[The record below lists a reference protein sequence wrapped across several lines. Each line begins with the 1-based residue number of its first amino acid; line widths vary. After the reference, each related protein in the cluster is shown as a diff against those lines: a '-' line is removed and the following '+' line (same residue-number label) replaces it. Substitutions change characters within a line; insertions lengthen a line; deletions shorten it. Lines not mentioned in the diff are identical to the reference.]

1 MNKLTEWLTK
11 PFLDENVDL
20 PIEVGDTV
28 KMGKFKNK
36 KVVIKKID
44 WNEKGDLLINGRPA
58 LKFRLMP
65 KTNIFDKE
73 EVTEEWPKNWI
84 PTGLGMRKRQKRVYG
99 RLNRS
104 IREGVND
111 PGIFKA
117 VFLAGGPGSGKSYV
131 AGGLFGIP
139 DKLTTSAYGLKL
151 VNQDTELEMFL
162 KKYFGSTDLDNM
174 PDDLFRQIT
183 DPSYSAHM
191 GVRQHAKALSKQ
203 RLKLYSQGRL
213 GVIIDGTGHK
223 YKDIKKERQK
233 LIDLGY
239 DTYMVFVNTSLE
251 VAQQR
256 NKLRDRVLPEEIVEK
271 YWKNVQKNMAFFQGL
286 FGNQNFMLVDNNS
299 TLSPKQ
305 AQKKFNMLVK
315 KGISKFIKKPIR
327 NKQAKKWIEKQ
338 KFIESIGL
346 SAGGGVIS
354 GAPSVKKV
362 NKVKKQLD
370 KKRKDD
376 EYRKIQEFVNKPK
389 MKKALKA
396 LIDKKVLPK
405 NYAKNISKLQTFLSN
420 NPLVMIQLLRLLG
433 EEVNEAFAVRGSKV
447 EKFITGKNLTH
458 KGKKYK
464 EIEFETIKVDNP
476 NKKVTL
482 RILSPKKLFGQ
493 EVPVKFQTLR
503 RGPFL
508 KTDTGKKLKEQ
519 KEIKKVVGIYAG
531 RFQPFGPHHKKVY
544 EWMKKQFDDAYI
556 TTSDIKRLP
565 KHPMNFKEKKRHM
578 LKMGIPSNKIVK
590 ERQPYVATNVLKKFD
605 RNTTAV
611 VYVFGAKD
619 ADRLSGG
626 TKKGGEKTYYQDYKK
641 NKKNLV
647 GHNKHG
653 YILTAPHFSIQA
665 GGMEVSGTAMRQLL
679 GSPKYAD
686 DRERRFKKFF
696 GYFDKGVYNMMTNK
710 FSKLFGENVVITKE
724 LINEF
729 LVDVDVSKYLN
740 EATFQT
746 NAPIDDGPA
755 HYYKGFGDYK
765 KGSTEWLDS
774 IFKETGWT
782 VLNYMLADEAHD
794 PAFDYTLNYRFM
806 PTPSYGTVGI
816 RGRQSERNLHN
827 KYKERLNFV
836 LSNLGFEVIKWL
848 GLEDNVLKVQVQEPV
863 LPGADDETENTDL
876 KESKLFSKE
885 WWNKELLKEAGEE
898 YWTDMSVDAQQDYI
912 SKHKTSK
919 NVEPDNPSGKK
930 ERDVKKKQSVVKQKL
945 KQKHHRPKHNAKPW
959 TAANYEEESN
969 EVILNV
975 SGFEEKTPEEA
986 EAYIRNNH
994 EDRQLTSDELKNI
1007 KNTEGGYAYSIMN
1020 DESEQGKRDEFGD
1033 TDKEEKVKNLIN
1045 YQNFGDEG
1053 ERWEYTQEAKD
1064 EFGEDLPQYD
1074 WDEKDGIDP
1083 YDNPEN
1089 HKRYRTFKKIMHNP
1103 KYVKRFEGGEAG
1115 GKWRN
1120 IEGLIDAYRGGAS
1133 IPANL
1138 AAQDKE
1144 GNVQLVG
1151 GNTRLVAAMA
1161 AGVSPTMKVINI
1173 DNVKEE
1179 SVFSKDWWK
1188 DLIEVEPINE
1198 NLKLILEID
1207 ERMTL
1212 EEGVKFNNFLKD
1224 WAKRGKQPLDKVRKS
1239 MMNKNTFSVAK
1250 LNDFSV
1256 DKVFEMAKKGF
1267 RGYQKIINY
1276 VPDKIA
1282 KKLATT
1288 KFGQKK
1294 EKSLVKLDD
1303 YLKNHPKLKRV
1314 MGIAAAAAVTYAW
1327 TKMTFIGD
1335 PEYDLD
1341 LSAAASAAALG
1352 DVSFANLFSGE
1363 MGTKFLVL
1371 TVVGASTGLT
1381 APYVKA
1387 FGRVGTMAAGLSF
1400 GAYRAYTAR
1409 KQKKADAEKKTK
1421 TTAPDT
1427 VKNPNPKGRKKTVG
1441 RKSAIQWVAKNKGDK
1456 AAKKYVKSL
1465 SEKISIV
1472 EDLDLLIEGGAY
1484 GHMNHPFDDKDL
1496 TFGDLKKIITD
1507 GLGGNLN
1514 REDGVT
1520 EKLDGQN
1527 LMISWKDGKLVTARN
1542 KGQLKNF
1549 GEKAMTTKGVASKF
1563 AGRGDIKNAF
1573 VFAMKDLSKSIG
1585 ALSDAQKEKVFGNGK
1600 RWMNLE
1606 VMWPKSSNVIDYDK
1620 AQIVFHGTLEYDDS
1634 GNPIGQPKGSAR
1646 MLAGMIKQVNQH
1658 IQKHYKIGKPQFLS
1672 VPKSQN
1678 FDAKKKTF
1686 LSRLSKLQKEYALKD
1701 KDTLALYHQRY
1712 WEEFIFNAEK
1722 QFRVKITN
1730 KAYKSLVK
1738 RWAFFDKSYKIPM
1751 IKKDFKKYPDFL
1763 DWVLTTDKVDH
1774 QKMVKQNMRP
1784 FEVLFFA
1791 VGTEILKN
1799 ISGYL
1804 AASPDD
1810 AVQKIRKNVIG
1821 AISKVKTA
1829 KDIKKLEA
1837 LKLQVSKLN
1846 SIGGLDSIVPSEG
1859 IVFKYKGKVYKFTGA
1874 FAPVNQILGL
1884 LTF

>member
-1 MNKLTEWLTK
+1 
-11 PFLDENVDL
+11 
-20 PIEVGDTV
+20 
-28 KMGKFKNK
+28 
-36 KVVIKKID
+36 
-44 WNEKGDLLINGRPA
+44 
-58 LKFRLMP
+58 
-65 KTNIFDKE
+65 
-73 EVTEEWPKNWI
+73 
-84 PTGLGMRKRQKRVYG
+84 
-99 RLNRS
+99 
-104 IREGVND
+104 
-111 PGIFKA
+111 
-117 VFLAGGPGSGKSYV
+117 
-131 AGGLFGIP
+131 
-139 DKLTTSAYGLKL
+139 
-151 VNQDTELEMFL
+151 
-162 KKYFGSTDLDNM
+162 
-174 PDDLFRQIT
+174 
-183 DPSYSAHM
+183 
-191 GVRQHAKALSKQ
+191 
-203 RLKLYSQGRL
+203 
-213 GVIIDGTGHK
+213 
-223 YKDIKKERQK
+223 
-233 LIDLGY
+233 
-239 DTYMVFVNTSLE
+239 
-251 VAQQR
+251 
-256 NKLRDRVLPEEIVEK
+256 
-271 YWKNVQKNMAFFQGL
+271 
-286 FGNQNFMLVDNNS
+286 MLVS
-299 TLSPKQ
+299 
-305 AQKKFNMLVK
+305 
-315 KGISKFIKKPIR
+315 KGISKFIKKPIK

-590 ERQPYVATNVLKKFD
+590 ERQPYVAVNTLKKFTED
-605 RNTTAV
+605 TTAV
-611 VYVFGAKD
+611 VYIFGKKD

-755 HYYKGFGDYK
+755 HYYKGFGNYK

-816 RGRQSERNLHN
+816 KGRQSERNLHN

-876 KESKLFSKE
+876 KESKLFSKD
-885 WWNKELLKEAGEE
+885 W
-898 YWTDMSVDAQQDYI
+898 WTD
-912 SKHKTSK
+912 
-919 NVEPDNPSGKK
+919 
-930 ERDVKKKQSVVKQKL
+930 
-945 KQKHHRPKHNAKPW
+945 
-959 TAANYEEESN
+959 
-969 EVILNV
+969 
-975 SGFEEKTPEEA
+975 
-986 EAYIRNNH
+986 
-994 EDRQLTSDELKNI
+994 QL
-1007 KNTEGGYAYSIMN
+1007 
-1020 DESEQGKRDEFGD
+1020 
-1033 TDKEEKVKNLIN
+1033 
-1045 YQNFGDEG
+1045 
-1053 ERWEYTQEAKD
+1053 
-1064 EFGEDLPQYD
+1064 
-1074 WDEKDGIDP
+1074 
-1083 YDNPEN
+1083 
-1089 HKRYRTFKKIMHNP
+1089 
-1103 KYVKRFEGGEAG
+1103 
-1115 GKWRN
+1115 
-1120 IEGLIDAYRGGAS
+1120 
-1133 IPANL
+1133 
-1138 AAQDKE
+1138 
-1144 GNVQLVG
+1144 
-1151 GNTRLVAAMA
+1151 
-1161 AGVSPTMKVINI
+1161 
-1173 DNVKEE
+1173 
-1179 SVFSKDWWK
+1179 
-1188 DLIEVEPINE
+1188 LIEE
-1198 NLKLILEID
+1198 ILEID
-1207 ERMTL
+1207 QRMTL
-1212 EEGVKFNNFLKD
+1212 EEGIKFNNFLKD
-1224 WAKRGKQPLDKVRKS
+1224 WSQKAKQPLDKVRKS

-1256 DKVFEMAKKGF
+1256 DKVFEGAKKGF
-1267 RGYQKIINY
+1267 KAYQKIINY

-1282 KKLATT
+1282 QKLATT

-1303 YLKNHPKLKRV
+1303 YLREHPKLKRV
-1314 MGIAAAAAVTYAW
+1314 MGIGAAAAVTYAW

-1341 LSAAASAAALG
+1341 LSAAATAAAVG
-1352 DVSFANLFSGE
+1352 DVSFAQLFSGE

-1371 TVVGASTGLT
+1371 TAVGAATGLT

-1387 FGRVGTMAAGLSF
+1387 FGRVGTMAAGVSF
-1400 GAYRAYTAR
+1400 GAYRAYKAR
-1409 KQKKADAEKKTK
+1409 KQKKADTEKKPK
-1421 TTAPDT
+1421 TSAPDT
-1427 VKNPNPKGRKKTVG
+1427 VKNPNPRGRKKTIS
-1441 RKSAIQWVAKNKGDK
+1441 RKSAVRWVAKTKGNK
-1456 AAKKYVKSL
+1456 AAIKYAKSL
-1465 SEKISIV
+1465 QEGI
-1472 EDLDLLIEGGAY
+1472 LLEGGAA

-1634 GNPIGQPKGSAR
+1634 GNPMGQPKGSAR

-1678 FDAKKKTF
+1678 FDTKKKTF
-1686 LSRLSKLQKEYALKD
+1686 LSRLNKLQKEYALKD
-1701 KDTLALYHQRY
+1701 NDTLALYHQKY

-1722 QFRVKITN
+1722 QFGVKIPN
-1730 KAYKSLVK
+1730 KSYKLLVK
-1738 RWAFFDKSYKIPM
+1738 RWAFFDKSYKIST
-1751 IKKDFKKYPDFL
+1751 IKKDFKKFPKFL

-1804 AASPDD
+1804 AASPDA
-1810 AVQKIRKNVIG
+1810 AVQKIRKDVIG
-1821 AISKVKTA
+1821 AISKVKSG
-1829 KDIKKLEA
+1829 KDIKKIET
-1837 LKLQVSKLN
+1837 LKLQLDKLN
-1846 SIGGLDSIVPSEG
+1846 RIGGLKSIVPTEG
-1859 IVFKYKGKVYKFTGA
+1859 IVFKYKGKTYKFTGA

-1884 LTF
+1884 LNF

>member
-1 MNKLTEWLTK
+1 MYKLTDDKIEQ
-11 PFLDENVDL
+11 FL
-20 PIEVGDTV
+20 
-28 KMGKFKNK
+28 
-36 KVVIKKID
+36 
-44 WNEKGDLLINGRPA
+44 
-58 LKFRLMP
+58 
-65 KTNIFDKE
+65 
-73 EVTEEWPKNWI
+73 
-84 PTGLGMRKRQKRVYG
+84 
-99 RLNRS
+99 
-104 IREGVND
+104 
-111 PGIFKA
+111 
-117 VFLAGGPGSGKSYV
+117 
-131 AGGLFGIP
+131 
-139 DKLTTSAYGLKL
+139 
-151 VNQDTELEMFL
+151 
-162 KKYFGSTDLDNM
+162 
-174 PDDLFRQIT
+174 
-183 DPSYSAHM
+183 
-191 GVRQHAKALSKQ
+191 
-203 RLKLYSQGRL
+203 
-213 GVIIDGTGHK
+213 
-223 YKDIKKERQK
+223 
-233 LIDLGY
+233 
-239 DTYMVFVNTSLE
+239 
-251 VAQQR
+251 
-256 NKLRDRVLPEEIVEK
+256 
-271 YWKNVQKNMAFFQGL
+271 
-286 FGNQNFMLVDNNS
+286 
-299 TLSPKQ
+299 
-305 AQKKFNMLVK
+305 
-315 KGISKFIKKPIR
+315 
-327 NKQAKKWIEKQ
+327 
-338 KFIESIGL
+338 IES
-346 SAGGGVIS
+346 S
-354 GAPSVKKV
+354 
-362 NKVKKQLD
+362 
-370 KKRKDD
+370 
-376 EYRKIQEFVNKPK
+376 
-389 MKKALKA
+389 
-396 LIDKKVLPK
+396 
-405 NYAKNISKLQTFLSN
+405 
-420 NPLVMIQLLRLLG
+420 
-433 EEVNEAFAVRGSKV
+433 
-447 EKFITGKNLTH
+447 
-458 KGKKYK
+458 
-464 EIEFETIKVDNP
+464 
-476 NKKVTL
+476 
-482 RILSPKKLFGQ
+482 
-493 EVPVKFQTLR
+493 
-503 RGPFL
+503 
-508 KTDTGKKLKEQ
+508 
-519 KEIKKVVGIYAG
+519 
-531 RFQPFGPHHKKVY
+531 
-544 EWMKKQFDDAYI
+544 
-556 TTSDIKRLP
+556 
-565 KHPMNFKEKKRHM
+565 
-578 LKMGIPSNKIVK
+578 
-590 ERQPYVATNVLKKFD
+590 
-605 RNTTAV
+605 
-611 VYVFGAKD
+611 
-619 ADRLSGG
+619 
-626 TKKGGEKTYYQDYKK
+626 
-641 NKKNLV
+641 
-647 GHNKHG
+647 
-653 YILTAPHFSIQA
+653 
-665 GGMEVSGTAMRQLL
+665 
-679 GSPKYAD
+679 
-686 DRERRFKKFF
+686 
-696 GYFDKGVYNMMTNK
+696 MMQ
-710 FSKLFGENVVITKE
+710 SHL
-724 LINEF
+724 
-729 LVDVDVSKYLN
+729 
-740 EATFQT
+740 
-746 NAPIDDGPA
+746 IDDGPPTF
-755 HYYKGFGDYK
+755 YKSFGEYKTNAKSWMDELYKELGWKVIDYMIRKNAQDPGYDYELRYRALGAVSYLDSGVKSGNTDAIEKYK
-765 KGSTEWLDS
+765 KRMEKNL
-774 IFKETGWT
+774 ETLGWT
-782 VLNYMLADEAHD
+782 ITAWLGVEAAHD
-794 PAFDYTLNYRFM
+794 SLI
-806 PTPSYGTVGI
+806 GTV
-816 RGRQSERNLHN
+816 
-827 KYKERLNFV
+827 
-836 LSNLGFEVIKWL
+836 LSAGVGKKVNQDD
-848 GLEDNVLKVQVQEPV
+848 LE
-863 LPGADDETENTDL
+863 ET
-876 KESKLFSKE
+876 FSKE
-885 WWNKELLKEAGEE
+885 WWDKELL
-898 YWTDMSVDAQQDYI
+898 
-912 SKHKTSK
+912 
-919 NVEPDNPSGKK
+919 
-930 ERDVKKKQSVVKQKL
+930 
-945 KQKHHRPKHNAKPW
+945 
-959 TAANYEEESN
+959 EES
-969 EVILNV
+969 IL
-975 SGFEEKTPEEA
+975 
-986 EAYIRNNH
+986 
-994 EDRQLTSDELKNI
+994 
-1007 KNTEGGYAYSIMN
+1007 
-1020 DESEQGKRDEFGD
+1020 
-1033 TDKEEKVKNLIN
+1033 
-1045 YQNFGDEG
+1045 
-1053 ERWEYTQEAKD
+1053 
-1064 EFGEDLPQYD
+1064 
-1074 WDEKDGIDP
+1074 
-1083 YDNPEN
+1083 
-1089 HKRYRTFKKIMHNP
+1089 
-1103 KYVKRFEGGEAG
+1103 
-1115 GKWRN
+1115 
-1120 IEGLIDAYRGGAS
+1120 
-1133 IPANL
+1133 
-1138 AAQDKE
+1138 
-1144 GNVQLVG
+1144 
-1151 GNTRLVAAMA
+1151 
-1161 AGVSPTMKVINI
+1161 
-1173 DNVKEE
+1173 
-1179 SVFSKDWWK
+1179 
-1188 DLIEVEPINE
+1188 
-1198 NLKLILEID
+1198 
-1207 ERMTL
+1207 L
-1212 EEGVKFNNFLKD
+1212 EEGVKFDNFLKD
-1224 WAKRGKQPLDKVRKS
+1224 WSKKAKQPLSKIRKT

-1256 DKVFEMAKKGF
+1256 DKVFEGAKKGF
-1267 RGYQKIINY
+1267 KAYQKIINY

-1282 KKLATT
+1282 QKLAKT
-1288 KFGQKK
+1288 KFGEKK
-1294 EKSLVKLDD
+1294 EKALVKLDD
-1303 YLKNHPKLKRV
+1303 YLKDHPKLKRV
-1314 MGIAAAAAVTYAW
+1314 MGIGAAAAVTYAW

-1400 GAYRAYTAR
+1400 GAYRAYKAR

-1821 AISKVKTA
+1821 AIAKVKTA

>member
-1 MNKLTEWLTK
+1 MDKLTEWLTK

-20 PIEVGDTV
+20 PIEIGDTV

-36 KVVIKKID
+36 KVVVKKID

-84 PTGLGMRKRQKRVYG
+84 PTGLGMRKRQKKVYG

-139 DKLTTSAYGLKL
+139 DKVNVSAYGLKL
-151 VNQDTELEMFL
+151 VNQDTELENFL
-162 KKYFGSTDLDNM
+162 KKYFGTTDLDNM

-183 DPSYSAHM
+183 DPGYSAHM
-191 GVRQHAKALSKQ
+191 GVRKHAKALSKQ

-223 YKDIKKERQK
+223 FNEVKIERQK

-251 VAQQR
+251 VAQMR
-256 NKLRDRVLPEEIVEK
+256 NKLRDRVLPSELVEK
-271 YWKNVQKNMAFFQGL
+271 YWNNVQKNMAYFQGL
-286 FGNQNFMLVDNNS
+286 FGGSNFMLVDNNA
-299 TLSPKQ
+299 TLNPKQ

-315 KGISKFIKKPIR
+315 KGIGKFIKKPIKSR
-327 NKQAKKWIEKQ
+327 QAKKWIEKQ
-338 KFIESIGL
+338 KIVKEFIGIT
-346 SAGGGVIS
+346 AGDGTIM
-354 GAPSVKKV
+354 GAPDPKT
-362 NKVKKQLD
+362 VKKQVD
-370 KKRKDD
+370 KQNKDLKYTD
-376 EYRKIQEFVNKPK
+376 TFSLQYLKEFVNKPK
-389 MKKALKA
+389 MKKALKT
-396 LIDKKVLPK
+396 LIDKNVFPK
-405 NYAKNISKLQTFLSN
+405 NYAKNISKLQSFLTQ
-420 NPLVMIQLLRLLG
+420 NPLVMTQLLKLLG
-433 EEVNEAFAVRGSKV
+433 ENINESKKEFV
-447 EKFITGKNLTH
+447 IWGIAPGKRHEDILYTKAKSHIEAKKIVQILT
-458 KGKKYK
+458 KKHGVK
-464 EIEFETIKVDNP
+464 NA
-476 NKKVTL
+476 
-482 RILSPKKLFGQ
+482 RIQVLDMTQDPKDIWKADKLF
-493 EVPVKFQTLR
+493 
-503 RGPFL
+503 
-508 KTDTGKKLKEQ
+508 KEETS
-519 KEIKKVVGIYAG
+519 KIKKVVGIYAG

-556 TTSDIKRLP
+556 TTSDIKKPP
-565 KHPMNFKEKKRHM
+565 KHPMNFKEKVRHM
-578 LKMGIPSNKIVK
+578 KKMGIPSNKIVK
-590 ERQPYVATNVLKKFD
+590 EKIPYVATSVLKKFD
-605 RNTTAV
+605 KDTTAV
-611 VYVFGAKD
+611 VYIFGKKD
-619 ADRLSGG
+619 AGRLAGG
-626 TKKGGEKTYYQDYKK
+626 TKKSGGKTYYQDYKK
-641 NKKNLV
+641 NKNNLE
-647 GHNKHG
+647 GHYKHG

-696 GYFDKGVYNMMTNK
+696 GYFDQGVYNMMTNK
-710 FSKLFGENVVITKE
+710 FKKLFGEDITITKE
-724 LINEF
+724 LINDF
-729 LVDVDVSKYLN
+729 LVEVDVSKYLN
-740 EATFQT
+740 EATFQA

-755 HYYKGFGDYK
+755 HYYKGFRDYK
-765 KGSTEWLDS
+765 KGSTAWLDS
-774 IFKETGWT
+774 IFKETGWV
-782 VLNYMLADEAHD
+782 VLNHMLTDKAHD

-816 RGRQSERNLHN
+816 KGKKSERSLHN
-827 KYKERLNFV
+827 KYKERINFI
-836 LSNLGFEVIKWL
+836 LSGLGFEVIKWL
-848 GLEDNVLKVQVQEPV
+848 GLEDGEVRVQEPV
-863 LPGADDETENTDL
+863 LPGADAETPNTDL
-876 KESKLFSKE
+876 KELKLFSKE
-885 WWNKELLKEAGEE
+885 WWNKELLIEAGQIDIWNPE
-898 YWTDMSVDAQQDYI
+898 YWTDKSVKGQQKYI
-912 SKHKTSK
+912 AKHDTSK
-919 NVEPDNPSGKK
+919 AVEKENPSGKK
-930 ERDVKKKQSVVKQKL
+930 ERGNVVKT
-945 KQKHHRPKHNAKPW
+945 KPYSKEQ
-959 TAANYEEESN
+959 AEEEVG
-969 EVILNV
+969 EY
-975 SGFEEKTPEEA
+975 FENDDAFEA
-986 EAYIRNNH
+986 
-994 EDRQLTSDELKNI
+994 
-1007 KNTEGGYAYSIMN
+1007 MP
-1020 DESEQGKRDEFGD
+1020 
-1033 TDKEEKVKNLIN
+1033 NL
-1045 YQNFGDEG
+1045 
-1053 ERWEYTQEAKD
+1053 AKD
-1064 EFGEDLPQYD
+1064 EDDLIQKIQDAPEEVLSD
-1074 WDEKDGIDP
+1074 DDLRNMINSDAGDVLKA
-1083 YDNPEN
+1083 DNPMKHA
-1089 HKRYRTFKKIMHNP
+1089 HKKAIEYDKSWDYITKSIKSGKP
-1103 KYVKRFEGGEAG
+1103 QEAPIAVRDKN
-1115 GKWRN
+1115 GKMW
-1120 IEGLIDAYRGGAS
+1120 L
-1133 IPANL
+1133 L
-1138 AAQDKE
+1138 A
-1144 GNVQLVG
+1144 
-1151 GNTRLVAAMA
+1151 GNTRLMA
-1161 AGVSPTMKVINI
+1161 QTGHGNKIPVKIIDFDGDIKVPQQ
-1173 DNVKEE
+1173 E
-1179 SVFSKDWWK
+1179 S
-1188 DLIEVEPINE
+1188 INE

-1239 MMNKNTFSVAK
+1239 MMNKNTFSIAK
-1250 LNDFSV
+1250 LNKFSV
-1256 DKVFEMAKKGF
+1256 DKVFESAKKGF
-1267 RGYQKIINY
+1267 KAYQKIMNY
-1276 VPDKIA
+1276 VPNKIA
-1282 KKLATT
+1282 HKLSQT

-1294 EKSLVKLDD
+1294 EKALVKLDD
-1303 YLKNHPKLKRV
+1303 YLKEHPKLKRV
-1314 MGIAAAAAVTYAW
+1314 MGIGAAAAVTYAW

-1341 LSAAASAAALG
+1341 LSAAATAAAVG

-1371 TVVGASTGLT
+1371 TAVGATTGLT

-1400 GAYRAYTAR
+1400 GAYRAYKAR
-1409 KQKKADAEKKTK
+1409 KQKKSDDEKKTK
-1421 TTAPDT
+1421 TSAPDT

-1465 SEKISIV
+1465 SEKLSIV
-1472 EDLDLLIEGGAY
+1472 EDLDLIIEGGAY

-1496 TFGDLKKIITD
+1496 TFSDLKQIIIN
-1507 GLGGNLN
+1507 GLGGNLD

-1563 AGRGDIKNAF
+1563 AGRGDIKDAF

-1585 ALSDAQKEKVFGNGK
+1585 ALSDSQKEKVFGNGK

-1634 GNPIGQPKGSAR
+1634 GNSIGQPKGSAR

-1701 KDTLALYHQRY
+1701 KDTLALYHQKY

-1722 QFRVKITN
+1722 QFGVKMPN
-1730 KAYKSLVK
+1730 KSYKSLVK
-1738 RWAFFDKSYKIPM
+1738 RWAFFDKSYKIPQ
-1751 IKKDFKKYPDFL
+1751 IRKDFKKFPEFL
-1763 DWVLTTDKVDH
+1763 DWILTTDKVDH

-1799 ISGYL
+1799 IGGYL
-1804 AASPDD
+1804 AASPDA

-1821 AISKVKTA
+1821 AISKIKTA
-1829 KDIKKLEA
+1829 KDVKKLET
-1837 LKLQVSKLN
+1837 LKQQISKLN